1 MARVLVNRVVRR
13 GCLIFYRVEI
23 VFFFFLMSLEP
34 GRGYEYV
41 SFRDGEGASDS
52 EFVAASFSG
61 FFLPSPLLLVS
72 LPHCA
77 STDIIATV
85 VLALL
90 VALGTFIAKQM
101 AANGMI

>member
-77 STDIIATV
+77 STDIIAIGSSRRARNIHSQTD
-85 VLALL
+85 
-90 VALGTFIAKQM
+90 GC
-101 AANGMI
+101 